1 MHPSGVP
8 SFRFAIA
15 VAFGAAAIVGARGY
29 AMAALLVG
37 MSVMAVMLS
46 VALPVWNTAIRR
58 EREAELVFRGE
69 QYVHAITLFQRKYAG
84 TFPPTVDVL
93 LKERFL
99 RRPYRDPMTNHDFQL
114 LYAGGPPPGMRQ
126 GGTGRGAVGRGTP
139 GQPAAGIAR
148 GGVMGVV
155 SKSTDASLRLYN
167 GRGRYSE
174 WTFVATQATTQA
186 GMPNTSPLGGA
197 SGTSGR
203 SGRSPRLQ
211 LPGRGVPR

>member
-1 MHPSGVP
+1 
-8 SFRFAIA
+8 
-15 VAFGAAAIVGARGY
+15 
-29 AMAALLVG
+29 MAALLVG

-46 VALPVWNTAIRR
+46 VALPVWNMAIRR

-84 TFPPTVDVL
+84 TFPPTLDVL

-99 RRPYRDPMTNHDFQL
+99 RRPYRDPMTNDDFQL
-114 LYAGGPPPGMRQ
+114 LYAGRPTPGARQ
-126 GGTGRGAVGRGTP
+126 RGSGRERVGRGTSE
-139 GQPAAGIAR
+139 QPAGDIAR

-155 SKSTDASLRLYN
+155 SKSTDASLRLYK
-167 GRGRYSE
+167 GRGRYNE

-186 GMPNTSPLGGA
+186 GMPNASPLGGV

-203 SGRSPRLQ
+203 SGRSPQLQ